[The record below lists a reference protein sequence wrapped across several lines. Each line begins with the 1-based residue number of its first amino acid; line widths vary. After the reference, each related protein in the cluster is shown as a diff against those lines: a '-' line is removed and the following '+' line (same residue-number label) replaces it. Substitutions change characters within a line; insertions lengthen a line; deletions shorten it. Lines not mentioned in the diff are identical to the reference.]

1 MVLELSAVIHLKEK
15 LSEADYLCSEI
26 NLTRI

>member
-1 MVLELSAVIHLKEK
+1 LELSAVIHLKED
-15 LSEADYLCSEI
+15 LSEADYLCPKI